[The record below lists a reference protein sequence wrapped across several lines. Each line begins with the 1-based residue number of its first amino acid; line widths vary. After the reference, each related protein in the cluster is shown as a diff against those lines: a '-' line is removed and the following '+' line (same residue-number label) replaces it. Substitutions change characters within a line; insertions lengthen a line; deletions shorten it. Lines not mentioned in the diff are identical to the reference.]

1 MKDNNIWVFTTAKDT
16 SSLEARR
23 SLAHAL
29 RFHIGLPK
37 IHQSLAMVWGQK
49 HSDDAAY
56 FDLMLSSDTPKNLD
70 SIEEKNFRMSQYEAQ
85 FKRVLNIDLSMR

>member
-1 MKDNNIWVFTTAKDT
+1 MGD
-16 SSLEARR
+16 
-23 SLAHAL
+23 
-29 RFHIGLPK
+29 
-37 IHQSLAMVWGQK
+37 QK
-49 HSDDAAY
+49 HSYDAAY